1 MCVGMHFESEYH
13 SASLAELLP
22 QASPMILLSG
32 YDEPVE
38 ENAVESFVDIT
49 SSSPFFE
56 AAARGVPGC
65 VTLEYMAQTMAL
77 LVGLVR
83 RKSRLP
89 PKLGFVLG
97 SRRLTVRL
105 PYFKEDERYRVRAVC
120 TYQDEEFG
128 SFDCVITDMSGEC
141 VAEGTVTAFQ
151 PSGEMTAEKLK
162 NYL

>member
-1 MCVGMHFESEYH
+1 MTSISDNHPV
-13 SASLAELLP
+13 SLAELLP

-32 YDEPVE
+32 YDEPTE
-38 ENAVESFVDIT
+38 EGAVETYVDIS

-56 AAARGVPGC
+56 TDARGVPGC

-77 LVGLVR
+77 LVGIVR
-83 RKSRLP
+83 RRENLP

-97 SRRLTVRL
+97 SRRLTVRI
-105 PYFKEDERYRVRAVC
+105 PYFKEGERYRVRAEC

-128 SFDCVITDMSGEC
+128 SFDCRITDRAGEC

-151 PSGEMTAEKLK
+151 PSGEMTAEKMK
-162 NYL
+162 DYL